1 MKNNLLI
8 LLVVLILGMTSCTN
22 YKPYELEQFDKAIV
36 AFLDDSLDKYEKS
49 ESGLY
54 FRVFNQGEGEHIT
67 PLDAVETFY
76 KGRLI
81 NDTIFDQTKDTAI
94 SFELQNTIEGWRE
107 GFQYFKKNGK
117 GQLIVPPNLGYGKQ
131 ELKGIPANSILI
143 FDFEIV
149 GVE

>member
-1 MKNNLLI
+1 MKNK
-8 LLVVLILGMTSCTN
+8 VLILIATIVLGITSCTN
-22 YKPYELEQFDKAIV
+22 YKEYELEQFDKAIV
-36 AFLDDSLDKYEKS
+36 AFLADSLDQYEKS

-54 FRVFNQGEGEHIT
+54 FRVIEEGEGDYIT
-67 PLDAVETFY
+67 SLDAVETFY

-131 ELKGIPANSILI
+131 ELKGIPTNSILI

>member
-1 MKNNLLI
+1 MRNNILI
-8 LLVVLILGMTSCTN
+8 LLAIIGFGITSCTN
-22 YKPYELEQFDKAIV
+22 YKEYELDQFDKAIV
-36 AFLDDSLDKYEKS
+36 EFLGDSLDKYEKS

-54 FRVFNQGEGEHIT
+54 FKIINEGEGENIS

-76 KGRLI
+76 RGRLL
-81 NDTIFDQTKDTAI
+81 NDSTFDQTVDSART
-94 SFELQNTIEGWRE
+94 FELPKMIEGWRE
-107 GFQYFKKNGK
+107 GFQYFKNKGK
-117 GQLIVPPNLGYGKQ
+117 GQIIVPPNLGYGKQ

>member
-1 MKNNLLI
+1 MKNNILI
-8 LLVVLILGMTSCTN
+8 LLVFLILGVTSCTN
-22 YKPYELEQFDKAIV
+22 YKEYEIEQFDKAIV
-36 AFLDDSLDKYEKS
+36 AFLGDSLDTYEKS

-54 FRVFNQGEGEHIT
+54 FRVIEEGEGDYIT
-67 PLDAVETFY
+67 SLDAVETFY

-143 FDFEIV
+143 FDFEII